1 MTDRGGESGYDG
13 GKQVKGR
20 KRHILVDPL
29 GLSIAVLVTGAHEQD
44 RDGGQVVIGISESS
58 IDPPGLYLGR
68 WRLDGATRRLGGA
81 ASTLSQDSSRD
92 CQALRRHERVG
103 GFAQKVERGANIQL
117 VVQIQ
122 AIEQGL

>member
-29 GLSIAVLVTGAHEQD
+29 GLSIVVLGTGAHEQ
-44 RDGGQVVIGISESS
+44 

-92 CQALRRHERVG
+92 CQVLRRHERVC
-103 GFAQKVERGANIQL
+103 GFAQKVEGGADIQL